1 MHRIYQNM
9 ISHHAGDAE
18 WEPKH
23 NDGIEHSYIHTKLQ
37 SIGRDDAEE
46 ISRECFMF
54 YFTTV
59 LFTSSIS
66 KFPSKLLC
74 EWRCPHVESILKFF
88 SRELRN

>member
-37 SIGRDDAEE
+37 SIGRNDAEE

-54 YFTTV
+54 YFTAV

-66 KFPSKLLC
+66 KFPQNC
-74 EWRCPHVESILKFF
+74 YVNGDAHM
-88 SRELRN
+88 LRVS